1 MAKKKKKEL
10 LKVHAP
16 QWLIEQFKITG
27 DEGSG
32 IPEGLIYDR
41 VMKYPVGKFWS
52 KDFGYVTVEFEA
64 ASGQSNWWN
73 TINVFNKH
81 GDLISQSDPSF
92 DLLGKQEYHLEDG
105 TVIEFEVL
113 PEPPPPREW
122 SPRSKKLSGPTMG
135 LDTAEERQ
143 HARAMAMQIHSLA
156 REGPPLMRAEARGYL
171 RAIRDLAI
179 DENATEL
186 AAHMEQLMEDMK

>member
-1 MAKKKKKEL
+1 MAKKKRKEV
-10 LKVHAP
+10 LKVYVP
-16 QWLIEQFKITG
+16 EWLIEQFKITG

-32 IPEGLIYDR
+32 IPDGLIYDR
-41 VMKYPVGKFWS
+41 VMKYPVGTFMS
-52 KDFGYVTVEFEA
+52 KDFGPMLVEFEA

-81 GDLISQSDPSF
+81 GDLVSQSDPSF
-92 DLLGKQEYHLEDG
+92 DLLGDQEYHLEDG
-105 TVIEFEVL
+105 TVIRFEVVQ
-113 PEPPPPREW
+113 EAPPPREW
-122 SPRSKKLSGPTMG
+122 SPRKKKLSGPTMG

-156 REGPPLMRAEARGYL
+156 REGSPIMRAEARGYL
-171 RAIRDLAI
+171 MAIRDLAI

-186 AAHMEQLMEDMK
+186 AAQMEQLLGDMK